1 MDTSTQKVILNIERK
16 TLDTAQSYA
25 WMRLWDLLL
34 RDTMSE
40 VAVESE
46 DVNESQESENIKP

>member
-34 RDTMSE
+34 RDTSSFL
-40 VAVESE
+40 VAEGE
-46 DVNESQESENIKP
+46 NDDNSQKSNSVVP

>member
-34 RDTMSE
+34 RDTSSFL
-40 VAVESE
+40 VAEG
-46 DVNESQESENIKP
+46 ENDDKHQKSKSVDP